1 MTNAMEP
8 VTSQDIMD
16 EEQRIP
22 EKLVSSREDVSTPV
36 RSTKSPI
43 PSAKMTSRST
53 ARSKK
58 STFAGEEKRE
68 M

>member
-1 MTNAMEP
+1 MEP
-8 VTSQDIMD
+8 ATSQDIMD

-22 EKLVSSREDVSTPV
+22 EKLVSSREDVSSPL
-36 RSTKSPI
+36 RSAKSPT

-58 STFAGEEKRE
+58 STIAAEDKRE